1 MIKRAIISLLFGI
14 FIVLAYAPYDPW
26 VKEQVGLAFKT
37 TFEKNMGCR
46 ITFSMDQINLLS
58 PTLILNNVCVAPLN
72 DKDTS
77 WQWRA
82 KKYSTG
88 FSWANLFIFG
98 SIEMWAQIDQLSMQS
113 ALKDNELAIAPH
125 LALLMVPPNF
135 AIPLHLQSLVM
146 KKAQF
151 KAQDDET
158 GLKFALRWNSESRL
172 VGDQFKT
179 RLYLADANAAVRE
192 RTFFSRGNGNILID
206 IQDGVA
212 DPAVV
217 FRIDARMWLP
227 HLTNEESCFI
237 SGSWRN
243 NHGRFSMANAQ
254 DSLRIDPIIITT
266 RNGLPRFGVHA
277 RVPLSYYSR
286 LMRNDPMADD
296 VRGTCEL
303 HLQGAL
309 DASPKLKGTI
319 TLEDVGY
326 RDYPWRVGM
335 KTSFVREDAA
345 WSGDAQ
351 LHDPLGTAY
360 KGSWNW
366 HETEKNGALYISNT
380 STIQVPKAHYWH
392 VAPGKC
398 ELQLQ
403 VRDPQHIVGNYSFL
417 AHNTVLSDT
426 INASGTLSCDNYL
439 LNLFGL
445 LNEKPFTVSGDCTQF
460 PYLKRIVYGTG
471 QDKVHLAICHS
482 PHKESGFSGNISVG
496 LIRALIAQL
505 TDYNVQGEGMAH
517 IDAFIDEHDIIKT
530 HIQLENATVRLPQT
544 YNFINGL
551 RAHID
556 YDGAQRSLRLHD
568 LVCTMHSGSFTVERA
583 VCTFDDAWRPS
594 FVHLPMVFD
603 HCLLNM
609 KKDLF
614 AMVSGHALLEKR
626 DHDFPHLRGRII
638 VDRAQLKENVLSQ
651 DLQKK
656 IRVFTGS
663 VFDVRESDVRCNL
676 GIETREAI
684 RVDTPFLQANVAVDL
699 HVNES
704 VLNPS
709 ISGTISLL
717 SGSLRFPYKPLY
729 ITKGVIRF
737 VPGQESDPLID
748 LIARNKVKQHNV
760 TLHVSGSLLNH
771 QIILESTPPLA
782 EEQIIALL
790 LVGSHDQSLNSIM
803 PALIMQNLR
812 HLIFDATQTSFFE
825 RYLMPFDKSFK
836 ISLVPSFADQ
846 TGRGGL
852 RGSLEI
858 DVNDRWRAMIQK
870 NFSLTEDTRVEI
882 EYLFSDD
889 ITVRAIRDER
899 RDMGGEIEMRWKF

>member
-1 MIKRAIISLLFGI
+1 MIKRVIISLLFGI

-37 TFEKNMGCR
+37 TFEKNMKAR
-46 ITFSMDQINLLS
+46 IVFSMDQINLFS
-58 PTLILNNVCVAPLN
+58 PKLVLNNVCVTPL
-72 DKDTS
+72 DEEDTS
-77 WQWRA
+77 WQWGA
-82 KKYSTG
+82 KTYSTG

-98 SIEMWAQIDQLSMQS
+98 SIEMWAQLDQLNMES
-113 ALKDNELAIAPH
+113 LIKDGELTIAPH

-135 AIPLHLQSLVM
+135 SIPLHMQSLVM
-146 KKAQF
+146 NKAQF
-151 KAQDDET
+151 KARDTQT
-158 GLKFALRWNSESRL
+158 GLQCSVRWSSESRL

-179 RLYLADANAAVRE
+179 RLYLADSNASVQDRIL
-192 RTFFSRGNGNILID
+192 FSRGNGNILID
-206 IQDGVA
+206 IEDNNP

-217 FRIDARMWLP
+217 FRIDARLWLP
-227 HLTNEESCFI
+227 HLTNEESCFF
-237 SGSWRN
+237 SGTWRN
-243 NHGRFSMANAQ
+243 NHGRFSMANAE
-254 DSLRIDPIIITT
+254 DTLRIDPIIITK
-266 RNGLPRFGVHA
+266 RNGVPCFSVQA
-277 RVPLSYYSR
+277 RVPLPFCSR
-286 LMRNDPMADD
+286 FMRNDPMADD
-296 VRGTCEL
+296 VRGSCTVRV
-303 HLQGAL
+303 QGAL
-309 DASPKLKGTI
+309 NATSKLIGHVAFD
-319 TLEDVGY
+319 DVGY
-326 RDYPWRVGM
+326 RNYPLRIGI
-335 KTSFVREDAA
+335 KSSFVRENSA

-351 LHDPLGTAY
+351 LQDPLGTNY
-360 KGSWNW
+360 EGSWNW
-366 HETEKNGALYISNT
+366 HETEKNGAVALSNT
-380 STIQVPKAHYWH
+380 SPIHVPKAQYWQ
-392 VAPGKC
+392 VAPQKC
-398 ELQLQ
+398 QLQLQ
-403 VRDPQHIVGNYSFL
+403 VRDPQHILGSYSCL

-426 INASGTLSCDNYL
+426 IDTSGTIACDDQVI
-439 LNLFGL
+439 NLFGL
-445 LNEKPFTVSGDCTQF
+445 FNEKPYTITGDCKKF
-460 PYLKRIVYGTG
+460 PYLKRVVYGTAE
-471 QDKVHLAICHS
+471 DKAHLSIVHA
-482 PHKESGFSGNISVG
+482 PHKETGFSGNISVG
-496 LIRALIAQL
+496 LIRAFVAQL

-530 HIQLENATVRLPQT
+530 HIKLENATVRLPQT

-551 RAHID
+551 DAHID
-556 YDGAQRSLRLHD
+556 YDVAQRSLRLHD
-568 LVCTMHSGSFTVERA
+568 LLCTMYSGSFSVERA
-583 VCTFDDAWRPS
+583 VCTFDEAWRPS
-594 FVHLPMVFD
+594 FVHMPMLLD

-614 AMVSGHALLEKR
+614 AMISGHALLEKR
-626 DHDFPHLRGRII
+626 DQDFPMLRGRII

-656 IRVFTGS
+656 IRAFTGS
-663 VFDVRESDVRCNL
+663 VFDVPESDVRCEL
-676 GIETREAI
+676 GIETRDAI
-684 RVDTPFLQANVAVDL
+684 RVDTPFLQTNVAVDL

-729 ITKGVIRF
+729 ITKGIIRF
-737 VPGQESDPLID
+737 VPGQQNDPLIE

-771 QIILESTPPLA
+771 HIVLESTPPLA

-846 TGRGGL
+846 SGRGGL

-899 RDMGGEIEMRWKF
+899 RDLGGEIEMRWKF